1 MNTRSSFPPCFKFCR
16 LNYQLGVYTDCT
28 EKERKRAECA
38 PLCKC
43 SFLLTPSPT
52 ANCSICQSV
61 TLVRLMLMSTPLQPL
76 ISLARKGLT
85 ANQLGSVPIVVARE
99 CRSNAKV
106 IEFPTS
112 TGCEWAVSGEQAL
125 DQHQSMCV
133 HPVTSCFCRHRLLRH
148 HRPQA
153 AATAEPVQSSSLPL
167 TLSTITHLNY
177 VPLQFLAILQVLP
190 FSLLMQL

>member
-1 MNTRSSFPPCFKFCR
+1 MNTRSSFAPCFKFCR

-52 ANCSICQSV
+52 TNCSICQSV

-85 ANQLGSVPIVVARE
+85 ANQLGSVPFVVARE

-106 IEFPTS
+106 IEFATLCPL
-112 TGCEWAVSGEQAL
+112 ALVASG
-125 DQHQSMCV
+125 QSV
-133 HPVTSCFCRHRLLRH
+133 ENRLLISINRCVSILSH
-148 HRPQA
+148 HVFA
-153 AATAEPVQSSSLPL
+153 DIV
-167 TLSTITHLNY
+167 
-177 VPLQFLAILQVLP
+177 F
-190 FSLLMQL
+190 